1 VPWKSD
7 RRTMRQLYFVIA
19 LVPNNRFIYY
29 IMPFFYYYYYYYYY
43 FPRNRIRIYTLIM
56 SQRAHTYAYY
66 PTTIVARNTNLFMI

>member
-29 IMPFFYYYYYYYYY
+29 IIPFLLLLLLLLLSSQS
-43 FPRNRIRIYTLIM
+43 YTYI
-56 SQRAHTYAYY
+56 HTYNVAARAYLRLLSY
-66 PTTIVARNTNLFMI
+66 KYRRT